1 MARGHPRP
9 HRHAASAGIRPM
21 TAAPFEPGAPMSNHE
36 KSRRLNEARLAKVAA
51 ANRLRRPCPHCGLA
65 ISPEGMARHVALC
78 ADE

>member
-9 HRHAASAGIRPM
+9 HCRAASPGVRSM
-21 TAAPFEPGAPMSNHE
+21 SAPVYEPGGPISNHE
-36 KSRRLNEARLAKVAA
+36 KNRRLNEARLAKVAA

-65 ISPEGMARHVALC
+65 ISPQGMVRHVALC